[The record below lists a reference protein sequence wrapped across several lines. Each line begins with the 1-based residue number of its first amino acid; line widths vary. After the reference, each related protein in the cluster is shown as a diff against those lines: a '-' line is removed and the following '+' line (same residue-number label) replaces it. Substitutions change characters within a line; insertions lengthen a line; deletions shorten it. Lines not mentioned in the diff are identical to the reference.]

1 MGLQTPHLDFISIRP
16 VASPMLHVIDLLISK
31 DHVFLVSRGLVWMQ
45 VAVVTWLWSK
55 AAFQYVPS
63 IGEAERLLVSLIA
76 FHCSLS
82 VFLISPWHTMDGL
95 FFASIGVH
103 FLLRCPR
110 SPSWIG
116 FGILGV
122 SILCKQSFLF
132 APILMVLTLKEYRN
146 WSNMVSMIVPVAL
159 YALAVAVA
167 GGFSDL
173 MLQISSHIDVAE
185 IALKPILN
193 RECAVG
199 LAFSTLPAV
208 AWRFK
213 HRLGSITPA
222 LVRFLIFSIMPSAV
236 YIYCLVAEKYLFI
249 YSNFLFGLLCGAI
262 IFMLIS
268 RFVSTSSLWTL
279 STASAFLAWSSSL
292 SIGSNWPILASGM
305 MLLCLYAYGME
316 NQPDRAHGVDVRSS
330 HIRVLCM
337 GVLSVIGLG
346 AYVALRKKVVYQDLS
361 EPYLVMHLDGILPGG
376 NGIRTNKETAAFL
389 SELRDLARESTMQG
403 RTYAV
408 VPDCAGWWVASDQPN
423 LLPIDWPQDTELHR
437 QELLA
442 RVILSMDELRSSND
456 VLVQKGR
463 ARSLV
468 TDLAP
473 KQTPRIVDYVRSK
486 YTKIHEGQFFEVY
499 R

>member
-1 MGLQTPHLDFISIRP
+1 
-16 VASPMLHVIDLLISK
+16 
-31 DHVFLVSRGLVWMQ
+31 
-45 VAVVTWLWSK
+45 
-55 AAFQYVPS
+55 
-63 IGEAERLLVSLIA
+63 
-76 FHCSLS
+76 
-82 VFLISPWHTMDGL
+82 
-95 FFASIGVH
+95 
-103 FLLRCPR
+103 
-110 SPSWIG
+110 
-116 FGILGV
+116 
-122 SILCKQSFLF
+122 
-132 APILMVLTLKEYRN
+132 
-146 WSNMVSMIVPVAL
+146 MVSMIVPVAL

-222 LVRFLIFSIMPSAV
+222 LVRFLIFSIMPSVV

-316 NQPDRAHGVDVRSS
+316 NQPGRAHGVDVRSY